1 MVVGI
6 LAIVGAAFGRLY
18 GSNCDLR
25 QVGIESINSDFATFF
40 RAAVT
45 LLALSAIL
53 MGTGQWQP
61 VGSVSART

>member
-1 MVVGI
+1 MVVVA
-6 LAIVGAAFGRLY
+6 LAVVGDAFGHLC

-40 RAAVT
+40 RAAVI